1 MTESKYAEFTE
12 KQFAEYK
19 TKLHSKVHWL
29 LVYKEENYA
38 EDVLLNYFNSVMSY
52 IGSLNEVFEYNPLV
66 IDLLVTLQVSLDEL
80 SKQDFCFKVYR
91 KNILEAH
98 NIIDRL

>member
-80 SKQDFCFKVYR
+80 SKQDFCFKFYR

>member
-1 MTESKYAEFTE
+1 MTESKYAKFTE
-12 KQFAEYK
+12 EQFAEYK